1 MHIKQ
6 LISLTLF
13 SSLVLASGPS
23 NEALASGS
31 ENSAM
36 DKNATHHTGVF
47 TGELVETF
55 NSGGYTYAHLKT
67 DQGSVWAAGP
77 RTAINKS
84 DKVSFIGKVA
94 MIDFYSKSLDRKFE
108 NIYFVDSFII
118 NGVKTGNT
126 VIDPHKKID
135 KPQAAALKTFSKAEN
150 GQNIAEILK
159 DKDTLAGKT
168 VKIRGQ
174 VSKYTENVMGKNWL
188 HIRDSSSDQD
198 ITITTAASAKLND
211 VVLAEGQLILDKD
224 YGYGYIYPVLIEN
237 ATLTVE

>member
-13 SSLVLASGPS
+13 SSLVLASGLN
-23 NEALASGS
+23 NEALATGTG
-31 ENSAM
+31 NSAM
-36 DKNATHHTGVF
+36 DKNAAHHTGVF

-77 RTAINKS
+77 STAINKS

-108 NIYFVDSFII
+108 NIYFVDAFII
-118 NGVKTGNT
+118 NGVKTDSM

-150 GQNIAEILK
+150 GQNIADILK
-159 DKDTLAGKT
+159 NKDELAGKM
-168 VKIRGQ
+168 VKVRGQ
-174 VSKYTENVMGKNWL
+174 VSKYTDSVMGKNWL
-188 HIRDSSSDQD
+188 HIRDSSSNQD
-198 ITITTAASAKLND
+198 ITITTSASAKLND
-211 VVLAEGQLILDKD
+211 IVLAEGKLILNKD
-224 YGYGYIYPVLIEN
+224 YGYGYIYEVLIED